1 MPESGEK
8 LKRELKSFYGQ
19 APAVVE
25 MCAQVGCTVPDKYKG
40 TMRLNVGIPAS
51 LKEVEMVV

>member
-1 MPESGEK
+1 ME

-25 MCAQVGCTVPDKYKG
+25 MCAQAGCTVPDKYKG
-40 TMRLNVGIPAS
+40 TMRLNVGIPTS